1 MFDNIA
7 GGDDVKRSRIAFI
20 LLIPLILTS
29 LGIVATAHPGKTDGS
44 GGHYDNDMG
53 GYHYHHGY
61 PEHSHYDMDG
71 DGIVDCP
78 YDFDDQTGINS
89 GGDSSGS
96 SSSTR
101 RTSDNGN
108 IIYQTETVT
117 ETVIEEVPYTPS
129 WVYWVMGGLVVLC
142 FIKFVQVRWRND
154 EIEQLTNTYR
164 TAEDQHR
171 KALSDMEEDCSSR
184 ISQCKSSFEK
194 TIAEMDSRLNYYIN
208 SLEALRDEHQS
219 LQNKYQLLMNT
230 VGKKAGAASVAK
242 AIDGIVIPKDIYFIN
257 GTIPVKGMILDRK
270 PFGDYTVF
278 TAARGKCYHCDP
290 YCAGYSSV
298 AKHIFDV
305 LGSKQPCSKCV
316 YEPEEK
322 VPEWYTQLKQIT
334 KTRRKRS

>member
-1 MFDNIA
+1 M
-7 GGDDVKRSRIAFI
+7 KRSKLI
-20 LLIPLILTS
+20 LLYLFAVLFIFVGLIP
-29 LGIVATAHPGKTDGS
+29 IVRAHPGKTDGS

-61 PEHSHYDMDG
+61 PEHSHYDMDC
-71 DGIVDCP
+71 DGIIDCP

-89 GGDSSGS
+89 GGDSSDS
-96 SSSTR
+96 SSSTH

-108 IIYQTETVT
+108 TIYQT
-117 ETVIEEVPYTPS
+117 ETVIEEVPYIPS
-129 WVYWVMGGLVVLC
+129 WVYWVMGGLIVLC

-154 EIEQLTNTYR
+154 EIEQLTNTCR
-164 TAEDQHR
+164 TAEDQHK

-184 ISQCKSSFEK
+184 ISQCKSNFEK
-194 TIAEMDSRLNYYIN
+194 TIAERDSKLNHYID
-208 SLEALRDEHQS
+208 SLETLRDEHQS

-230 VGKKAGAASVAK
+230 VGKKAGATSVAK
-242 AIDGIVIPKDIYFIN
+242 TIDGIVIPKDTYFIN

-278 TAARGKCYHCDP
+278 AAARGKCYHCDP

-298 AKHIFDV
+298 AKHLFDV

-316 YEPEEK
+316 YRPEEK
-322 VPEWYTQLKQIT
+322 VPEWYTQLKQVT
-334 KTRRKRS
+334 EMKHERS